1 MGPQLKA
8 SLDEFKNTLIPSK
21 CSYLKTPYLNSE
33 IYNKLH
39 DAATNWDN
47 GAQRKQRA
55 FVKATIPLMQVVVNL
70 KEIEKQTKKELSK
83 ETL

>member
-8 SLDEFKNTLIPSK
+8 NLVEFKNILIPSN

-39 DAATNWDN
+39 DAATNRDDGTQW
-47 GAQRKQRA
+47 KQRA
-55 FVKATIPLMQVVVNL
+55 FVKATIPLMQAVVNL
-70 KEIEKQTKKELSK
+70 KEIEK
-83 ETL
+83 